1 MSRHNLVK
9 SIWIFFFGVWLQAVA
24 ISDSCYIS
32 CLFANI
38 TLRATQ
44 TRVDFCCLCV
54 PVFPILWCFSHKQLP
69 WHAHQS
75 IYNSM
80 YARLFNPLSTVQ
92 LAVNLIILCS
102 LSTKKKCSWHN
113 PRYRQTCIRC
123 GNIQPKWWQEFLPTQ
138 LEFYNI
144 FFSKGTWKQHLSTTP
159 SYSPCNVMMVT
170 MTVRSLLSCILVI
183 LSYLGVRICHHAKL
197 SSIVSLG
204 LPLPIPHP
212 VQTFLLP
219 WCTRVYP
226 CYDMSIEHE
235 QSAGANKPCSIHKLC
250 IFQKLEATE
259 FDHSHR
265 HRELERTAMGVMIP
279 GRRGKDW
286 PAWMKAQD
294 TKDAAS

>member
-102 LSTKKKCSWHN
+102 LSTKKKNVPDITLDTAKHVLGVETFNQNGDRSFCPLSLN
-113 PRYRQTCIRC
+113 FITYFSQ
-123 GNIQPKWWQEFLPTQ
+123 KV
-138 LEFYNI
+138 LENNI
-144 FFSKGTWKQHLSTTP
+144 FLLLLHIVHATWWWSPWLSA
-159 SYSPCNVMMVT
+159 VF
-170 MTVRSLLSCILVI
+170 RLV
-183 LSYLGVRICHHAKL
+183 Y
-197 SSIVSLG
+197 
-204 LPLPIPHP
+204 
-212 VQTFLLP
+212 
-219 WCTRVYP
+219 W
-226 CYDMSIEHE
+226 
-235 QSAGANKPCSIHKLC
+235 
-250 IFQKLEATE
+250 
-259 FDHSHR
+259 
-265 HRELERTAMGVMIP
+265 
-279 GRRGKDW
+279 
-286 PAWMKAQD
+286 
-294 TKDAAS
+294 